1 LVGYLGKDMDKET
14 ILKEQEDAVLA
25 IVWAGT
31 EGEIE
36 IPAEVE
42 QEVKELGNPTTG
54 AATVYLVYRP
64 LAEEATVT

>member
-1 LVGYLGKDMDKET
+1 MDKET

-42 QEVKELGNPTTG
+42 QEVKEL
-54 AATVYLVYRP
+54 VWVKIQQS
-64 LAEEATVT
+64 